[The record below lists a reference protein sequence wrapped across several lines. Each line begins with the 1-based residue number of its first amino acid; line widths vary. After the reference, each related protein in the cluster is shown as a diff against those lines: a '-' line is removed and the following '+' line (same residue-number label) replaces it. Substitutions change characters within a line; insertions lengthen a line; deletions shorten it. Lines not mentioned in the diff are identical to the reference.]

1 MPGAR
6 EDRHQF
12 ELDGGTVALDFVN
25 TVSGMRSGG
34 NPRDRLAGYPDVVY
48 WAEQVG
54 LIDSRRAA
62 DLYALAEREPKR
74 AAAAFGEAIRRREAL
89 HDLVLSAIEGG
100 APPDAGLE
108 IVNAWIAD
116 ALARR
121 RFRLPA
127 PGRFEAAH
135 QGIRDPRVD
144 DLQAGVRWGTAF
156 DRREHQV
163 VQRFAA
169 PDRFAEG
176 RRGPLGLP
184 FRQRIQV
191 RCAPR
196 IDQSHLFRPVD
207 DVGVA
212 GEAIARVAP
221 APHSA
226 DGVHEIQRDGAAV
239 QLELVSVF
247 TGAGHLGN
255 LTVKMHLT
263 G

>member
-62 DLYALAEREPKR
+62 DLYALAEREPER

-89 HDLVLSAIEGG
+89 HDVVLSAIEGR
-100 APPDAGLE
+100 AAPDAGLE

-121 RFRLPA
+121 RFRVAA
-127 PGRFEAAH
+127 PGRFEAALEED
-135 QGIRDPRVD
+135 GNLLSFLRPVALDAAELLEDEVSRDLVRMCEERQVGRCDWLFVD
-144 DLQAGVRWGTAF
+144 TSRNHSRRFCSMQDCGNRAKQRRHYQRGKSS
-156 DRREHQV
+156 RRE
-163 VQRFAA
+163 R
-169 PDRFAEG
+169 
-176 RRGPLGLP
+176 
-184 FRQRIQV
+184 
-191 RCAPR
+191 
-196 IDQSHLFRPVD
+196 
-207 DVGVA
+207 
-212 GEAIARVAP
+212 
-221 APHSA
+221 
-226 DGVHEIQRDGAAV
+226 
-239 QLELVSVF
+239 
-247 TGAGHLGN
+247 
-255 LTVKMHLT
+255 
-263 G
+263 